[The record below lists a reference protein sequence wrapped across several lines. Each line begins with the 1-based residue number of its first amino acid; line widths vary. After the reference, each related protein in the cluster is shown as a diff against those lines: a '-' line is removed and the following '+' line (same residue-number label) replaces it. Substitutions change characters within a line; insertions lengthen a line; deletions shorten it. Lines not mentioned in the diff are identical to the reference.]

1 MLPTIRVDVCFAFT
15 GMRNV
20 LLLLGLLLS
29 LLTAH
34 AQRDTLITI
43 SSAEGL
49 QFNPKRLI
57 IKLNTRLK
65 LIFQNKD
72 DMEHNLVVTRPNSR
86 LRVVEFALA
95 LGAKGPAQ
103 HHIPIMDEVLAH
115 TVSVEPGNTDSLMVT
130 LAEGAY
136 PFVCTY
142 PGHGTI
148 MYGVI
153 YATKEPKRLPAPE
166 QDLNIPNPTRTAAA
180 SHQHHQPAESGHPYA
195 LKLPA
200 VYRTFMPDCGP
211 AAIAVGLPSS
221 EGIQS
226 YVFDAGQCR
235 LRYAWSGGF
244 VDNSEQWD
252 GKGQRLTKVV
262 GEIYFRDTGKF
273 PWRVGSTTTQ
283 PQFKGYRLVNRY
295 PEFRYV
301 VNGVEVRE
309 LIKPV
314 ATGRGLVRTFTLSP
328 TKQPVFFVASIH
340 SGLRLKPSVGHFQN
354 GEVRLPPG
362 TRQFTL
368 TISTN

>member
-1 MLPTIRVDVCFAFT
+1 
-15 GMRNV
+15 
-20 LLLLGLLLS
+20 
-29 LLTAH
+29 
-34 AQRDTLITI
+34 
-43 SSAEGL
+43 
-49 QFNPKRLI
+49 
-57 IKLNTRLK
+57 
-65 LIFQNKD
+65 
-72 DMEHNLVVTRPNSR
+72 MEHNLVVTRPNSR

-95 LGAKGPAQ
+95 LGAKGPTQ
-103 HHIPIMDEVLAH
+103 HHVPVMDEVLAH
-115 TVSVEPGNTDSLMVT
+115 TVSVEPGNADSLTVT

-142 PGHGTI
+142 PGHGYV

-153 YATKEPKRLPAPE
+153 YATNEPKRLPAPE
-166 QDLNIPNPTRTAAA
+166 QDLNIPNPTRTAEAL
-180 SHQHHQPAESGHPYA
+180 HQLHQPTLSGHPYT

-211 AAIAVGLPSS
+211 AAIAVGLPGP
-221 EGIQS
+221 EGGQS

-262 GEIYFRDTGKF
+262 GEIYFRDTGSF
-273 PWRVGSTTTQ
+273 PWRVGNAASQ

-301 VNGVEVRE
+301 VNGVDVRE
-309 LIKPV
+309 LIRPL
-314 ATGRGLVRTFTLSP
+314 ASGRGLVRTFTLSP
-328 TKQPVFFVASIH
+328 TNQSITFVASTQPGI
-340 SGLRLKPSVGHFQN
+340 RLTPSVGRLQN
-354 GEVRLPPG
+354 GEVRLPLG

-368 TISTN
+368 TVSTN

>member
-1 MLPTIRVDVCFAFT
+1 MTMLRY
-15 GMRNV
+15 V
-20 LLLLGLLLS
+20 LLLGS
-29 LLTAH
+29 LLFIKIAC
-34 AQRDTLITI
+34 AQRDTTITI
-43 SSAEGL
+43 ASAEGL
-49 QFNPKRLI
+49 QFTYKRLI
-57 IKLNTRLK
+57 VKPNTRLK

-95 LGAKGPAQ
+95 LGPKGPSQ
-103 HHIPIMDEVLAH
+103 HHVPVMDEVLAH
-115 TVSVEPGNTDSLMVT
+115 TVSVEPGNSDSLNVT

-142 PGHGTI
+142 PGHGYV

-153 YATKEPKRLPAPE
+153 YATNEPKRLPAPE
-166 QDLNIPNPTRTAAA
+166 QDRNIPNPDRTAEAA
-180 SHQHHQPAESGHPYA
+180 HQHNQSQATGHRVSGHPYT
-195 LKLPA
+195 LNLPA

-211 AAIAVGLPSS
+211 AAIAVGLPGP
-221 EGIQS
+221 EGGQS

-252 GKGQRLTKVV
+252 GKGQRFTKVV
-262 GEIYFRDTGKF
+262 GEIYFRNTDQF
-273 PWRVGSTTTQ
+273 PWRVGNATAT
-283 PQFKGYRLVNRY
+283 PLFKGYRLVNRY

-309 LIKPV
+309 LIRPL
-314 ATGRGLVRTFTLSP
+314 ASGRGLLRSFTLSP
-328 TKQPVFFVASIH
+328 TKQTLSFVASAQPGI
-340 SGLRLKPSVGHFQN
+340 RLKPSVGRLQD

-368 TISTN
+368 TVSTN

>member
-1 MLPTIRVDVCFAFT
+1 MPKS
-15 GMRNV
+15 
-20 LLLLGLLLS
+20 LLLMGWLLYA
-29 LLTAH
+29 LTAR

-43 SSAEGL
+43 ASAEGL
-49 QFNPKRLI
+49 QFDQKRLI
-57 IKLNTRLK
+57 VKPNTRLK
-65 LIFQNKD
+65 LIFRNKD

-103 HHIPIMDEVLAH
+103 HHVPIMNEVLAH
-115 TVSVEPGNTDSLMVT
+115 TISVEPGNTDSLTVT

-142 PGHGTI
+142 PGHGYV
-148 MYGVI
+148 MYGII
-153 YATKEPKRLPAPE
+153 YATKEPKRLPPPE
-166 QDLNIPNPTRTAAA
+166 QDLNIPNPARVAEAGHHHAAE
-180 SHQHHQPAESGHPYA
+180 SGHRVSDHRVSGHPYA

-211 AAIAVGLPSS
+211 AAIAVGLP
-221 EGIQS
+221 GPDGGQS

-262 GEIYFRDTGKF
+262 GEIYYRDTGKF
-273 PWRVGSTTTQ
+273 PWRVGKAVAA

-301 VNGVEVRE
+301 VNGVDVRE
-309 LIKPV
+309 LIKPM

-328 TKQPVFFVASIH
+328 TKQAVSFLTSAQPGI
-340 SGLRLKPSVGHFQN
+340 RLKPSVGRFQN
-354 GEVRLPPG
+354 GEVLLPPG

-368 TISTN
+368 TVSTN